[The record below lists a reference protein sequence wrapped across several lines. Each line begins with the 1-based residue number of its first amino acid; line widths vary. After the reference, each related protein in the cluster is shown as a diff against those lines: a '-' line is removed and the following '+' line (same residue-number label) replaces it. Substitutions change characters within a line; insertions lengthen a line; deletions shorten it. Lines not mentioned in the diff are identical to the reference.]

1 MGRVYAVA
9 SAKGGVGKT
18 TTTANLGVALAAA
31 GSRVAVVDAD
41 LGMPNL
47 GRMLGLSPDGPT
59 IHDVLAGEADPL
71 EAVYEGPLGVGV
83 VPGSADLDH
92 YVKADPRT
100 LRTVVDALD
109 DYDVVLVDTGAGLSH
124 DTVLPLGLADAVL
137 LVSTPL
143 PDAIGDTEKT
153 RQLAA
158 HVDTPVLGLV
168 LTRVD
173 TDRVDV
179 DALVADLGI
188 DLVEVVPEDASV
200 EDATTDG
207 QPITA
212 QDGDSPAAA
221 AYRAL
226 AGALAADAMGESFDE
241 AAAATGFAVESDAD
255 VDTTPDL
262 DDGSQASAD
271 ERTPDAGSEAETDAE
286 TAVDSEDPIDA
297 ADADPVTDLGDLDV
311 SSVLDEGEDD
321 LEAVFELDEETGDDV
336 ADDGDER
343 DVTDE
348 GDDADGGS
356 EGDDTDEGDER
367 DEGEGTTDD
376 TSVDSV
382 EAGSGGGIASTLA
395 DVESAS
401 ETDASTGSADAD
413 ADGDGGDTDDTDDT
427 DAAGPSTVAETVS
440 EAEPDADDEGVTFD
454 ATPSAEETGVVI
466 QPDEGPDIP
475 DAEADHGDD
484 ASSPSTD
491 DAVAEDADAD
501 GDDED
506 DGNANA
512 EATGGDAE
520 ATGTDEEGTDEPKKG
535 LFGRF
540 FG

>member
-47 GRMLGLSPDGPT
+47 GRILGLSPDGPT
-59 IHDVLAGEADPL
+59 IHDVLAGDADPL

-83 VPGSADLDH
+83 VPGSTDLDH
-92 YVKADPRT
+92 YVNANPRT

-188 DLVEVVPEDASV
+188 DLLEVVPEDASV

-207 QPITA
+207 EPITA
-212 QDGDSPAAA
+212 HDGDSPAAA

-226 AGALAADAMGESFDE
+226 AGSLAAEAMGEAFDE
-241 AAAATGFAVESDAD
+241 AAAAAGFAAESDAD
-255 VDTTPDL
+255 VDTTPDS
-262 DDGSQASAD
+262 DDGSQASTD
-271 ERTPDAGSEAETDAE
+271 ERPPDVTDEAETDAE
-286 TAVDSEDPIDA
+286 TAVDPADPTEA
-297 ADADPVTDLGDLDV
+297 ADSDPVTDLGDLDV

-321 LEAVFELDEETGDDV
+321 LEAVFELDEEI
-336 ADDGDER
+336 GDE
-343 DVTDE
+343 
-348 GDDADGGS
+348 
-356 EGDDTDEGDER
+356 EGDEADVAEEG
-367 DEGEGTTDD
+367 DEGEEPIDD

-382 EAGSGGGIASTLA
+382 ESGSGGGIASTLA
-395 DVESAS
+395 DVEPAS

-413 ADGDGGDTDDTDDT
+413 AEGDGDDTDTT
-427 DAAGPSTVAETVS
+427 DPSTVAETVS

-454 ATPSAEETGVVI
+454 TAPSADETDVVI
-466 QPDEGPDIP
+466 QPGDGPDIP
-475 DAEADHGDD
+475 DAEADHGAD
-484 ASSPSTD
+484 ASSQATD
-491 DAVAEDADAD
+491 DAVAEDAGADETDDGGDAD
-501 GDDED
+501 EEGEGGDDAETTGADED
-506 DGNANA
+506 DA
-512 EATGGDAE
+512 
-520 ATGTDEEGTDEPKKG
+520 DEPKKG